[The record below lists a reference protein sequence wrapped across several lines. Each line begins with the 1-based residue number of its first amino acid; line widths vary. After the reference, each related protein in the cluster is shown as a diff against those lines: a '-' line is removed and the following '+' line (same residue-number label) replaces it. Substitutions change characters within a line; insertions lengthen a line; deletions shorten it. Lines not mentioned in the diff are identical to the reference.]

1 MQHKYKINEFIQNFV
16 LLFMHKKVIKC
27 WTLIQIHI
35 DILNITKK
43 NTCIIAKKIKNL
55 IKHAKII
62 KSLHEQYKIK
72 KKLKQ
77 NSE

>member
-43 NTCIIAKKIKNL
+43 KILVLLLKK
-55 IKHAKII
+55 
-62 KSLHEQYKIK
+62 SRTW
-72 KKLKQ
+72 
-77 NSE
+77 

>member
-1 MQHKYKINEFIQNFV
+1 MNLFKILYYCLCI
-16 LLFMHKKVIKC
+16 KKVIKC

-35 DILNITKK
+35 DIINITKK
-43 NTCIIAKKIKNL
+43 KILVLLLKNQEL
-55 IKHAKII
+55 DKACKNHKII
-62 KSLHEQYKIK
+62 TWTIQNK

>member
-1 MQHKYKINEFIQNFV
+1 MNLFKILYYCLCI
-16 LLFMHKKVIKC
+16 KKVIKC

-43 NTCIIAKKIKNL
+43 KILVLLLKNQEL
-55 IKHAKII
+55 DKACKNHKII
-62 KSLHEQYKIK
+62 TCTIQNK